1 MDGENCFHF
10 YNRVNFHTQPFNIN
24 MENKRFKTSL
34 EPVTLENANEAQK
47 PQLEKSLKEMG
58 MIPNMYAN
66 MVNSPGL
73 METYA
78 TGYDRFRKNSG
89 FSPVEQ
95 EVVFVTISVLNGC
108 EYCTAAHSFIAD
120 KMSKVQ
126 TEVTDAIRNGEE
138 IPDAKLSALSEF
150 TKVMFEKRGNPGQE
164 EAQAF
169 LAAGYQEK
177 QILEII
183 LALAVKTLSNYANHI
198 FQTPVDEAFS
208 SRIWS
213 KEESVTN

>member
-1 MDGENCFHF
+1 
-10 YNRVNFHTQPFNIN
+10 
-24 MENKRFKTSL
+24 MEKKFKTTL
-34 EPVTLENANEAQK
+34 NPVTLENANEVQK
-47 PQLEKSLKEMG
+47 PQLEKSLNDIG

-78 TGYDRFRKNSG
+78 TGYDQFRKNSG

-108 EYCTAAHSFIAD
+108 EYCTTVHSFIAD
-120 KMSKVQ
+120 NMSKVPA
-126 TEVTDAIRNGEE
+126 EVTDAIRNEEE

-150 TKVMFEKRGNPGQE
+150 TKVMFHKRGNPDQE
-164 EAQAF
+164 ETQAF
-169 LAAGYQEK
+169 LAAGFQEK

-208 SRIWS
+208 SRKWE
-213 KEESVTN
+213 KEENLAK

>member
-1 MDGENCFHF
+1 
-10 YNRVNFHTQPFNIN
+10 
-24 MENKRFKTSL
+24 MEDHKRFKTTL
-34 EPVTLENANEAQK
+34 TPVTLDSANEAQK
-47 PQLEKSLKEMG
+47 PLLENSLKNMG

-78 TGYDRFRKNSG
+78 IGYDRFRKNSG

-120 KMSKVQ
+120 NWSKVP

-138 IPDAKLSALSEF
+138 IPDAKLKALSDF
-150 TKVMFEKRGNPGQE
+150 TRVLFDKRGNSCQE

-177 QILEII
+177 QVLEII
-183 LALAVKTLSNYANHI
+183 LALAVKTLSNYPNHI
-198 FQTPVDEAFS
+198 FQTPMDEAFS
-208 SRIWS
+208 SRKWS
-213 KEESVTN
+213 KEEQLAG

>member
-1 MDGENCFHF
+1 VAKLPNTFKID
-10 YNRVNFHTQPFNIN
+10 
-24 MENKRFKTSL
+24 MEDKRFKTTL
-34 EPVTLENANEAQK
+34 NPVTLENANEAQK
-47 PQLEKSLKEMG
+47 PQLEKSLKETN

-78 TGYDRFRKNSG
+78 TGYDLFRRNSG

-108 EYCTAAHSFIAD
+108 EYCAAAHSFIAD
-120 KMSKVQ
+120 NMSKVP

-138 IPDAKLSALSEF
+138 IPDAKLRALSEF
-150 TKVMFEKRGNPGQE
+150 TRVIFETRGNPSQE

-169 LAAGYQEK
+169 LAAGFQEK
-177 QILEII
+177 QILEIF

-198 FQTPVDEAFS
+198 FQTPVDDAFS
-208 SRIWS
+208 SRKWS
-213 KEESVTN
+213 KEENLVK

>member
-1 MDGENCFHF
+1 
-10 YNRVNFHTQPFNIN
+10 
-24 MENKRFKTSL
+24 MENTRFKTNLS
-34 EPVTLENANEAQK
+34 PVTLEKADDNQK
-47 PQLEKSLKEMG
+47 PQLEKAFKEMG
-58 MIPNMYAN
+58 MIPNMYTN

-78 TGYDRFRKNSG
+78 IGYDRFRKNSG
-89 FSPVEQ
+89 FSPAEQ

-120 KMSKVQ
+120 KMSKVP

-138 IPDAKLSALSEF
+138 IADTKLRALSEF
-150 TKVMFEKRGNPGQE
+150 TKVMFESRGSPSRQ

-169 LAAGYQEK
+169 LEAGFQEK

-183 LALAVKTLSNYANHI
+183 LVLAVKTLSNYANHI
-198 FQTPVDEAFS
+198 FQTSLDDAFS
-208 SRIWS
+208 SRKWN
-213 KEESVTN
+213 KEEALAK

>member
-1 MDGENCFHF
+1 
-10 YNRVNFHTQPFNIN
+10 
-24 MENKRFKTSL
+24 MEDKRFKTTL
-34 EPVTLENANEAQK
+34 NAVTLDNANEAQK

-78 TGYDRFRKNSG
+78 IGYDRFRKNSG

-95 EVVFVTISVLNGC
+95 EVVFLTISLLNGC
-108 EYCTAAHSFIAD
+108 EYCTAAHSTIAD
-120 KMSKVQ
+120 KMSKVP

-138 IPDAKLSALSEF
+138 IPDVKLRTLSEF
-150 TKVMFEKRGNPGQE
+150 TRVLFEKRGNLSQE

-183 LALAVKTLSNYANHI
+183 LALAVKTLSNYPNHI
-198 FQTPVDEAFS
+198 FQTPVDDAFS
-208 SRIWS
+208 SRKWS
-213 KEESVTN
+213 KEESVAR